1 MFVDFETICG
11 EKLTINTD
19 FIISFSAVRRDKVCI
34 LLVNDL
40 DYTLDCGY
48 EKMRSL
54 LNADSGVSCAEK

>member
-40 DYTLDCGY
+40 DYTLDCSY
-48 EKMRSL
+48 EKMCSL

>member
-19 FIISFSAVRRDKVCI
+19 FIISFSAVRRGKVCI

-40 DYTLDCGY
+40 DYTLDCSY
-48 EKMRSL
+48 EEMRSL